1 MGQIERERKRE
12 SERERERESESES
25 ESKRVVNITGLGH
38 GCGLCL
44 GEHFVRIFL
53 EFNMCETK

>member
-1 MGQIERERKRE
+1 M
-12 SERERERESESES
+12 RERERESESES
-25 ESKRVVNITGLGH
+25 ESERVVNITGLGH

-53 EFNMCETK
+53 EFNMFETK